1 MPSISSVSSLFGA
14 ELRSGVLLLE
24 ILELLQP
31 GCVDWR
37 LANRPP
43 FVSRTA
49 QLKALENCQLALKI
63 AQVGSFSQ
71 FAGFGCVAGYVVAV
85 QGFWVS
91 ERAATCNQRKTVPL

>member
-1 MPSISSVSSLFGA
+1 VGGSAVVVPSITSVSSLFGA

-63 AQVGSFSQ
+63 AKVGPS
-71 FAGFGCVAGYVVAV
+71 C
-85 QGFWVS
+85 
-91 ERAATCNQRKTVPL
+91 